1 MSPESPSAVWER
13 AYVGL
18 GSNVGERASH
28 LVAALDALRAT
39 PGVREVEVSSLYET
53 RHVGP
58 DVQAPHLNAVARFE
72 TRLRAQALL
81 ARLLAIECESGR
93 SRARGHGAPRTLDLD
108 LLLFGS
114 RRIDEPDLVVPHPR
128 LHLRAF
134 VLEPLAEL
142 APRLVHPVL
151 GESIE
156 VLSARTRDPA
166 AVRRCDPSEEPAW
179 PSPQSA
185 SRPSARE

>member
-28 LVAALDALRAT
+28 LVAALDALGAT

-72 TRLRAQALL
+72 TRLPAQALL

-108 LLLFGS
+108 LILYDGAI
-114 RRIDEPDLVVPHPR
+114 IDEPGLIVPHPR
-128 LHLRAF
+128 FRQREF
-134 VLEPLAEL
+134 VLRPVAEIAPELRDPVSGRTIAEL
-142 APRLVHPVL
+142 LAALVRA
-151 GESIE
+151 I
-156 VLSARTRDPA
+156 
-166 AVRRCDPSEEPAW
+166 
-179 PSPQSA
+179 
-185 SRPSARE
+185 